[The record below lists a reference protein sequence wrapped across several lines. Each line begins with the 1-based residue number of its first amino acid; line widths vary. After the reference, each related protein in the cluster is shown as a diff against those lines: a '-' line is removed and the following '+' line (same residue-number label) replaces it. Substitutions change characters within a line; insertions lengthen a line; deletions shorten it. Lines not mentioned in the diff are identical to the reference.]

1 MYPLHQSAELF
12 SQLLL
17 LTLSLLSLE
26 FLHLL
31 QFLFVT
37 VTVGR
42 LSLQRLLVL
51 LVLLLHLFLVLAG
64 QLGILCM
71 SVGPESAYD
80 PVRVVSGRVVQH
92 LEEESELVE
101 FRRSPGVVFQE
112 AEVRLCRLL
121 EVLRVLE
128 SGHVLLECL
137 GAIVSVLVSE

>member
-1 MYPLHQSAELF
+1 
-12 SQLLL
+12 
-17 LTLSLLSLE
+17 
-26 FLHLL
+26 
-31 QFLFVT
+31 
-37 VTVGR
+37 
-42 LSLQRLLVL
+42 
-51 LVLLLHLFLVLAG
+51 
-64 QLGILCM
+64 M

-137 GAIVSVLVSE
+137 GAIVSVFVSE